1 MAQPI
6 GTRVRVGLVGQATGF
21 SLIRVDL
28 TADEIEIRTDLY
40 SKAAV
45 KLDMSHCLPIWR
57 GCDVAGAHCARAH
70 EDA

>member
-1 MAQPI
+1 M

-28 TADEIEIRTDLY
+28 TANEIAIRTELI

-45 KLDMSHCLPIWR
+45 KLDISSVGAAGR
-57 GCDVAGAHCARAH
+57 GARRGLVS
-70 EDA
+70 DF